1 MLGVSAEMLT
11 IVAVL
16 VLMAVAVGTFAA
28 RFFIAASR
36 TQVGGAG
43 SDEDV

>member
-1 MLGVSAEMLT
+1 MLGVSAETLT
-11 IVAVL
+11 IVAML

-36 TQVGGAG
+36 THVGVAR
-43 SDEDV
+43 SDEDI